1 MTAPVRPPAV
11 GDRKV
16 FTHVRTGG
24 TWTWT
29 IMAVTGCVLTV
40 RSDAG
45 PGTTWHVA
53 TDQWATGTV
62 TPGLQVIL
70 SAMYDHDPLGPPA
83 PAPPPPPP
91 PAAPA
96 PALPTL
102 SDADLR
108 AIIADEGETPRRRLA
123 ARKVLDSRGGAR

>member
-1 MTAPVRPPAV
+1 MTAPVRPPEV

-16 FTHVRTGG
+16 FTHTKTGG

-29 IMAVTGCVLTV
+29 IVAVNGCVLTV

-45 PGTTWHVA
+45 PGTTWHIA

-70 SAMYDHDPLGPPA
+70 SAMYDRDPLGPPA
-83 PAPPPPPP
+83 PAPP
-91 PAAPA
+91 APA
-96 PALPTL
+96 PGPPALPAL
-102 SDADLR
+102 SDDDLR
-108 AIIADEGETPRRRLA
+108 AIISDEKETPRRRLA